1 MNLTDEPTTTPLQLD
16 ITAIDLALISDDNGD
31 EFVICRMI
39 DGTGLIFDVPMARG
53 QAEAFGNSL
62 AEYASA
68 AHVPAW
74 R

>member
-1 MNLTDEPTTTPLQLD
+1 
-16 ITAIDLALISDDNGD
+16 
-31 EFVICRMI
+31 MI